1 MKKLENL
8 EQTRALN
15 AFNACTGT
23 VMGGVNG
30 GEVVKK
36 RPPMIRE
43 NGMLG
48 ALAYA
53 LSKDKNGE
61 YENKGY
67 SKAFQA
73 ICKHLHDI
81 EKVNA
86 ETVEDLQKELM
97 VCPALKLRD
106 VTSEAMLFLNYMRR
120 FAKKSDKG
128 GK

>member
-36 RPPMIRE
+36 LPPMIRE

-53 LSKDKNGE
+53 LSRDGKSS
-61 YENKGY
+61 GY
-67 SKAFQA
+67 SNAFQA
-73 ICKHLHDI
+73 ICKHLNSI
-81 EKVNA
+81 GKVNA
-86 ETVEDLQKELM
+86 GTVEALQNELM
-97 VCPALKLRD
+97 ECPALKLRD
-106 VTSEAMLFLNYMRR
+106 VTSETMLFLNYMRR
-120 FAKKSDKG
+120 FAKKE
-128 GK
+128 

>member
-15 AFNACTGT
+15 AFNACEGT
-23 VMGGVNG
+23 VMAGGNG

-36 RPPMIRE
+36 LPPMIRE

-53 LSKDKNGE
+53 LSKDKN
-61 YENKGY
+61 YENKGF

-81 EKVNA
+81 KKVNA

-97 VCPALKLRD
+97 ECPALKLRD

-120 FAKKSDKG
+120 FAQKRDKG
-128 GK
+128 EK